1 MDVDTQKNIYVKNG
15 GGQKM
20 ARKKKTSIKKLLSGI
35 LALIIIGLAG
45 ILGTNEEFVNTVSN
59 MGEQTNSQNEQ
70 QVEFVAQE
78 DLLIDFIDVGQADS
92 ILIRNQDKVMLID
105 AGTNEAG
112 ETVVNYLQNLGITKI
127 DYLIGT
133 HPHEDHIGGLDDV
146 INHFDIGQIYMPKIE
161 TTTKTFEDVLDAIE
175 TKNLTV
181 TSPNRGDKIEL
192 GQAEGEFMTEPILDK
207 DNLNV
212 SSLVLRLEFGNTSYL
227 FMGDAEEE
235 NEETINWPKTDV
247 LKVGHHGS
255 STSSSESF
263 LEQVQPK
270 YAIIM
275 AEKDNSYGLP
285 TQETINKLSNIGSEI
300 YRTDEDGTIQ
310 MTSDGNTI
318 QIKTTNSTK

>member
-1 MDVDTQKNIYVKNG
+1 
-15 GGQKM
+15 M
-20 ARKKKTSIKKLLSGI
+20 ARKRKNTKIQKLI
-35 LALIIIGLAG
+35 ATVIALIIVGIAG
-45 ILGTNEEFVNTVSN
+45 ILGINEDFVNTVSDT
-59 MGEQTNSQNEQ
+59 GEQTNSQNEQ
-70 QVEFVAQE
+70 QIEFVAQE

-92 ILIRNQDKVMLID
+92 ILVRNQDKVMIID
-105 AGTNEAG
+105 AGTNEAE
-112 ETVVNYLQNLGITKI
+112 ETVVNYLKNLGITKI

-146 INHFDIGQIYMPKIE
+146 INNFDIGQIYMPKIE
-161 TTTKTFEDVLDAIE
+161 TTTKTFEDVLEAIE
-175 TKNLTV
+175 NKNLTV
-181 TSPNRGDKIEL
+181 TAPNKGDKIEL
-192 GQAEGEFMTEPILDK
+192 GQTVGEFMTEPILDK

-235 NEETINWPKTDV
+235 NEETIHWPKTDV

-275 AEKDNSYGLP
+275 AGKDNSYGLP
-285 TQETINKLSNIGSEI
+285 KQETIDKLNNIGCEI

-318 QIKTTNSTK
+318 EIKTNNS

>member
-1 MDVDTQKNIYVKNG
+1 
-15 GGQKM
+15 M

-35 LALIIIGLAG
+35 IALIIVGIAG

-59 MGEQTNSQNEQ
+59 MGEQTNSHNEQ

-112 ETVVNYLQNLGITKI
+112 KTVVNYLENLGITKI

-146 INHFDIGQIYMPKIE
+146 INNFDIGQIYMPKIE

-175 TKNLTV
+175 NKNLTI
-181 TSPNRGDKIEL
+181 TAPNKGDKIEL
-192 GQAEGEFMTEPILDK
+192 GQAVGEFMTEPILDK

-235 NEETINWPKTDV
+235 NEETISWTKTDV

-275 AEKDNSYGLP
+275 AGKNNSYGLP
-285 TQETINKLSNIGSEI
+285 TQETIDKLNNIGCEI
-300 YRTDEDGTIQ
+300 YRTDEDGTIR

-318 QIKTTNSTK
+318 EIKPSLK

>member
-1 MDVDTQKNIYVKNG
+1 MNTTKDIVKNE

-20 ARKKKTSIKKLLSGI
+20 AKKRKNTKIQRSIATIIALMVVGI
-35 LALIIIGLAG
+35 AG
-45 ILGTNEEFVNTVSN
+45 ILGINEDFANTVSDE
-59 MGEQTNSQNEQ
+59 GESYNNKNEQ

-92 ILIRNQDKVMLID
+92 ILIRNQDEVMLID

-112 ETVVNYLQNLGITKI
+112 ETVVNYLEKLGITKI
-127 DYLIGT
+127 NYLIGT

-146 INHFDIGQIYMPKIE
+146 INNFDIEQIYMPKIE
-161 TTTKTFEDVLDAIE
+161 TTTKTFEDVLEAIE
-175 TKNLTV
+175 NKNLTV
-181 TSPNRGDKIEL
+181 IAPNKGDKIEL
-192 GQAEGEFMTEPILDK
+192 GQAVGKFMTEPILDK
-207 DNLNV
+207 DNLNL

-235 NEETINWPKTDV
+235 NEKTINWPKTDV

-255 STSSSESF
+255 NTSSGESF
-263 LEQVQPK
+263 VEQVHPQ

-275 AEKDNSYGLP
+275 VGKDNSYGLP
-285 TQETINKLSNIGSEI
+285 KQEIIDKLNNIGSEI

-310 MTSDGNTI
+310 IISDGNNI
-318 QIKTTNSTK
+318 EIKIINH

>member
-1 MDVDTQKNIYVKNG
+1 
-15 GGQKM
+15 M
-20 ARKKKTSIKKLLSGI
+20 ARKRKNTKIQKLI
-35 LALIIIGLAG
+35 ATVIALIIVGIAG
-45 ILGTNEEFVNTVSN
+45 ILGTNEDIVNTVSD

-70 QVEFVAQE
+70 QIEFVAQE
-78 DLLIDFIDVGQADS
+78 DLSIDFIDVGQADS
-92 ILIRNQDKVMLID
+92 ILVRNQDKVMLID

-112 ETVVNYLQNLGITKI
+112 ETVVNYLKNLGITKI

-146 INHFDIGQIYMPKIE
+146 INNFDIGQIYMPKIE
-161 TTTKTFEDVLDAIE
+161 TTTKTFEDVLEAIE
-175 TKNLTV
+175 NKNLTV
-181 TSPNRGDKIEL
+181 TAPNKGDKIEL
-192 GQAEGEFMTEPILDK
+192 GQAVGEFMTEPILDK

-235 NEETINWPKTDV
+235 NEETIRWPKTDV

-263 LEQVQPK
+263 LEQVEPQ

-275 AEKDNSYGLP
+275 AGKDNSYGLP
-285 TQETINKLSNIGSEI
+285 TQETIDKLNNMGSEI

-318 QIKTTNSTK
+318 EIKTTNN

>member
-1 MDVDTQKNIYVKNG
+1 
-15 GGQKM
+15 M
-20 ARKKKTSIKKLLSGI
+20 ARKRKNTKIQKLI
-35 LALIIIGLAG
+35 ATVIALIIVGIAG
-45 ILGTNEEFVNTVSN
+45 ILGINEDFVNTVSDT
-59 MGEQTNSQNEQ
+59 GEQTNSQNEQ
-70 QVEFVAQE
+70 QIEFVAQE

-92 ILIRNQDKVMLID
+92 ILVRNQDKVMIID
-105 AGTNEAG
+105 AGTNETG
-112 ETVVNYLQNLGITKI
+112 ETVVNYLKNLGITKI

-146 INHFDIGQIYMPKIE
+146 INNFDIGQIYMPKIE

-175 TKNLTV
+175 NKNLTV
-181 TSPNRGDKIEL
+181 TAPNKGDKIEL
-192 GQAEGEFMTEPILDK
+192 GQAVGEFMTEPILDK

-235 NEETINWPKTDV
+235 NEETIHWPKTDV

-263 LEQVQPK
+263 LEQVQPQ
-270 YAIIM
+270 YAVIM
-275 AEKDNSYGLP
+275 AGKDNSYGLP
-285 TQETINKLSNIGSEI
+285 TQETIDKLNNSGSEI

-310 MTSDGNTI
+310 ITSDGNAI
-318 QIKTTNSTK
+318 EIKTSLE

>member
-1 MDVDTQKNIYVKNG
+1 
-15 GGQKM
+15 M
-20 ARKKKTSIKKLLSGI
+20 ARKKRNTKIQKLI
-35 LALIIIGLAG
+35 ATVIALIIVGIAG
-45 ILGTNEEFVNTVSN
+45 ILGTNEEFVNTVSD
-59 MGEQTNSQNEQ
+59 MGEQTNTQNEQ
-70 QVEFVAQE
+70 QIEFVAQE
-78 DLLIDFIDVGQADS
+78 DLSIDFIDVGQADS
-92 ILIRNQDKVMLID
+92 ILVRNQDKVMLID

-112 ETVVNYLQNLGITKI
+112 ETVVNYLKNLGITKI

-146 INHFDIGQIYMPKIE
+146 INNFDIGQIYMPKIE

-175 TKNLTV
+175 NKNLTI
-181 TSPNRGDKIEL
+181 TASNKGDKIEL
-192 GQAEGEFMTEPILDK
+192 GQAVGEFMTEPILDK

-235 NEETINWPKTDV
+235 NEETIRWPKTDV

-263 LEQVQPK
+263 LEQVEPQ

-275 AEKDNSYGLP
+275 AGKDNSYGLP
-285 TQETINKLSNIGSEI
+285 TQETIDKLNNRGSEI

-318 QIKTTNSTK
+318 EIKTTNN

>member
-1 MDVDTQKNIYVKNG
+1 
-15 GGQKM
+15 M
-20 ARKKKTSIKKLLSGI
+20 ARKRRNTKIQKLI
-35 LALIIIGLAG
+35 ATVIALIIVGIAG
-45 ILGTNEEFVNTVSN
+45 ILGTNEDFVNTVSD

-70 QVEFVAQE
+70 QIEFVAQE

-92 ILIRNQDKVMLID
+92 ILVRNQDKVMLID

-112 ETVVNYLQNLGITKI
+112 ETVVNYLENLGITKI
-127 DYLIGT
+127 DHLIGT

-146 INHFDIGQIYMPKIE
+146 INNFDIGQIYMPKIE

-175 TKNLTV
+175 NKNLTV
-181 TSPNRGDKIEL
+181 TAPNKGDKIEL
-192 GQAEGEFMTEPILDK
+192 GQAVGEFMTEPILDK

-235 NEETINWPKTDV
+235 NEETISWPKTDV

-275 AEKDNSYGLP
+275 AGKDNSYGLP
-285 TQETINKLSNIGSEI
+285 KQETIDKLNNIGCEI

-318 QIKTTNSTK
+318 EIKTTNSTK

>member
-1 MDVDTQKNIYVKNG
+1 
-15 GGQKM
+15 M
-20 ARKKKTSIKKLLSGI
+20 ARKKKTSIKKLLPGI
-35 LALIIIGLAG
+35 LALIIVGLAG

>member
-1 MDVDTQKNIYVKNG
+1 
-15 GGQKM
+15 M
-20 ARKKKTSIKKLLSGI
+20 ARKRKNTKIQKLI
-35 LALIIIGLAG
+35 ATVIALIIVGIAG
-45 ILGTNEEFVNTVSN
+45 ILGINEDFVNTVSD

-70 QVEFVAQE
+70 QIEFVAQE

-92 ILIRNQDKVMLID
+92 ILVRNQDKVMIID

-112 ETVVNYLQNLGITKI
+112 ETVVNYLKNLGITKI

-146 INHFDIGQIYMPKIE
+146 INNFDIGQIYMPKIE

-175 TKNLTV
+175 NKNLTI
-181 TSPNRGDKIEL
+181 TAPNKGDKIEL
-192 GQAEGEFMTEPILDK
+192 GQAVGEFMTEPILDK

-235 NEETINWPKTDV
+235 NEETIHWPKTDV

-263 LEQVQPK
+263 LEQVQPQ
-270 YAIIM
+270 YAVIM
-275 AEKDNSYGLP
+275 AGKDNSYGLP
-285 TQETINKLSNIGSEI
+285 TQETIDKLNNRGSEI

-310 MTSDGNTI
+310 MTSDGNAI
-318 QIKTTNSTK
+318 EIKPSLK

>member
-1 MDVDTQKNIYVKNG
+1 
-15 GGQKM
+15 M
-20 ARKKKTSIKKLLSGI
+20 ARKRKNTKIQKLI
-35 LALIIIGLAG
+35 ATVIALIIVGIAG
-45 ILGTNEEFVNTVSN
+45 ILGINEDFVNTVSDT
-59 MGEQTNSQNEQ
+59 GEQTNSQNEQ
-70 QVEFVAQE
+70 QIEFVAQE

-92 ILIRNQDKVMLID
+92 ILVRNQDKVMIID

-112 ETVVNYLQNLGITKI
+112 ETVVNYLKNLGITKI

-146 INHFDIGQIYMPKIE
+146 INNFDIGQIYMPKIE

-175 TKNLTV
+175 NKNLTV
-181 TSPNRGDKIEL
+181 TAPNKGDKIEL
-192 GQAEGEFMTEPILDK
+192 GQAVGEFMTEPILDK

-235 NEETINWPKTDV
+235 NEETIHWPKTDV

-275 AEKDNSYGLP
+275 AGKDNSYGLP
-285 TQETINKLSNIGSEI
+285 KQETIDKLNNIGCEI

-318 QIKTTNSTK
+318 EIKTNNS

>member
-1 MDVDTQKNIYVKNG
+1 
-15 GGQKM
+15 M
-20 ARKKKTSIKKLLSGI
+20 ARKRRNTKVQRAIATAI
-35 LALIIIGLAG
+35 ALIIVGIAG
-45 ILGTNEEFVNTVSN
+45 ILGTNEDFVNTVSDT
-59 MGEQTNSQNEQ
+59 GEQTNSQNEQ
-70 QVEFVAQE
+70 QIEFVAQE

-92 ILIRNQDKVMLID
+92 ILVRNQDKVMLID

-112 ETVVNYLQNLGITKI
+112 ETVVNYLENLGITKI

-146 INHFDIGQIYMPKIE
+146 INNFDIGQIYMPKIE
-161 TTTKTFEDVLDAIE
+161 TTTKTFEDVLEAIE
-175 TKNLTV
+175 NKKLTV
-181 TSPNRGDKIEL
+181 TAPNKGDKIEL
-192 GQAEGEFMTEPILDK
+192 GQAEGEFMTEPILDE

-235 NEETINWPKTDV
+235 NEETIRWPKTDV

-275 AEKDNSYGLP
+275 AGKDNSYGLP
-285 TQETINKLSNIGSEI
+285 TQETINKLNNMGSEI

-310 MTSDGNTI
+310 MTSDGNAI
-318 QIKTTNSTK
+318 EIKTSLE

>member
-1 MDVDTQKNIYVKNG
+1 
-15 GGQKM
+15 M
-20 ARKKKTSIKKLLSGI
+20 ARKRKNTKIQKLI
-35 LALIIIGLAG
+35 ATVIALIIVGIAG
-45 ILGTNEEFVNTVSN
+45 ILGTNEDIVNTVSD

-70 QVEFVAQE
+70 QIEFVAQE
-78 DLLIDFIDVGQADS
+78 DLSIDFIDVGQADS
-92 ILIRNQDKVMLID
+92 ILVRNQDKVMLID

-112 ETVVNYLQNLGITKI
+112 ETVVNYLKNLGITKI

-146 INHFDIGQIYMPKIE
+146 INNFDIGQIYMPKIE
-161 TTTKTFEDVLDAIE
+161 TTTKTFEDVLEAIE
-175 TKNLTV
+175 NKNLTV
-181 TSPNRGDKIEL
+181 TAPNKGDKIEL
-192 GQAEGEFMTEPILDK
+192 GQAVGEFMTEPILDK

-235 NEETINWPKTDV
+235 NEKTINWPKTDV

-263 LEQVQPK
+263 LEQIQPK

-275 AEKDNSYGLP
+275 AGKDNSYGLP
-285 TQETINKLSNIGSEI
+285 TQETIDKLNNIGCEMF
-300 YRTDEDGTIQ
+300 RTDEDGTIQ

-318 QIKTTNSTK
+318 LVKPTNSAK

>member
-1 MDVDTQKNIYVKNG
+1 
-15 GGQKM
+15 M
-20 ARKKKTSIKKLLSGI
+20 ARKRRNTKIQKLI
-35 LALIIIGLAG
+35 ATVIALIIVGIAG
-45 ILGTNEEFVNTVSN
+45 ILGTNEDFVNTVSD

-70 QVEFVAQE
+70 QIEFVAQE

-92 ILIRNQDKVMLID
+92 ILVRNQDKVMLID

-112 ETVVNYLQNLGITKI
+112 ETVVNYLENLGITKI
-127 DYLIGT
+127 DHLIGT

-146 INHFDIGQIYMPKIE
+146 INNFDIGQIYMPKIE

-175 TKNLTV
+175 NKNLTV
-181 TSPNRGDKIEL
+181 TAPNKGDKIEL
-192 GQAEGEFMTEPILDK
+192 GQAVGEFMTEPILDK

-235 NEETINWPKTDV
+235 NEETISWPKTDV

-275 AEKDNSYGLP
+275 AGKDNSYGLP
-285 TQETINKLSNIGSEI
+285 KQETIDKLNNIGCEI

-318 QIKTTNSTK
+318 EIKTNNS

>member
-1 MDVDTQKNIYVKNG
+1 
-15 GGQKM
+15 M
-20 ARKKKTSIKKLLSGI
+20 ARKRRNTKVQRAIATAI
-35 LALIIIGLAG
+35 ALIIVGIAG
-45 ILGTNEEFVNTVSN
+45 ILGTNEDFVNTVSDT
-59 MGEQTNSQNEQ
+59 GEQTNSQNEQ
-70 QVEFVAQE
+70 QIEFVAQE

-92 ILIRNQDKVMLID
+92 ILVRNQDKVMLID

-112 ETVVNYLQNLGITKI
+112 ETVVNYLENLGITKI

-146 INHFDIGQIYMPKIE
+146 INNFDIGQIYMPKIE
-161 TTTKTFEDVLDAIE
+161 TTTKTFEDVLEAIE
-175 TKNLTV
+175 NKKLTV
-181 TSPNRGDKIEL
+181 TAPNKGDKIEL
-192 GQAEGEFMTEPILDK
+192 GQAVGEFMTEPILDE

-235 NEETINWPKTDV
+235 NEETIRWPKTDV

-275 AEKDNSYGLP
+275 AGKDNSYGLP

-318 QIKTTNSTK
+318 EIKTTNN

>member
-1 MDVDTQKNIYVKNG
+1 
-15 GGQKM
+15 M
-20 ARKKKTSIKKLLSGI
+20 ARKRKNTKIQKLI
-35 LALIIIGLAG
+35 ATVIALIIVGIAG
-45 ILGTNEEFVNTVSN
+45 ILGINEDFVNTVSDT
-59 MGEQTNSQNEQ
+59 GEQTNSQNEQ
-70 QVEFVAQE
+70 QIEFVAQE

-92 ILIRNQDKVMLID
+92 ILVRKQDKVMLID

-112 ETVVNYLQNLGITKI
+112 ETVVNYLKNLGITKI

-146 INHFDIGQIYMPKIE
+146 INNFDIGQIYMPKIE

-175 TKNLTV
+175 NKNLTI
-181 TSPNRGDKIEL
+181 TAPNKGDKIEL
-192 GQAEGEFMTEPILDK
+192 GQAVGEFMTEPILDK

-235 NEETINWPKTDV
+235 NEETIHWPKTDV

-263 LEQVQPK
+263 LEQVQPQ
-270 YAIIM
+270 YAVIM
-275 AEKDNSYGLP
+275 AGKDNSYGLP
-285 TQETINKLSNIGSEI
+285 TQETIDKLNNRGSEI

-310 MTSDGNTI
+310 MTSDGNAI
-318 QIKTTNSTK
+318 EIKPSLK